1 VIASLAGIALQII
14 VTVAAPDTITVRQPA
29 SLTVRAVVRGPV
41 APTIHPP
48 RFAPLNGFRVEEST
62 RVDGGSQAIVE
73 HRYLVVAE
81 RPGVVVLP
89 PIEANVGP
97 MMGRSAPIRLT
108 IINAPAIQVPAVVSR
123 SR

>member
-1 VIASLAGIALQII
+1 MIASIAGIALQII

-29 SLTVRAVVRGPV
+29 SVTVRAVVRGPV

-62 RVDGGSQAIVE
+62 RVDGGSISQASVE
-73 HRYLVVAE
+73 HRYLVIAE

-89 PIEANVGP
+89 
-97 MMGRSAPIRLT
+97 
-108 IINAPAIQVPAVVSR
+108 R
-123 SR
+123 SRRMWDR